1 MGVQHTGGRFTR
13 RGFVAALAGSIVTRA
28 VSAAPAPDFYRGKT
42 LTTVVGFAPGGG
54 VDTAARVIAR
64 HLVRFIPGSPRSIVQ
79 NLEGA
84 AGIVAANYITTRA
97 APDGLTIAVPGR
109 SWFVEGVTNGI
120 GVRFDSTKLSYLGSP
135 GTVNSVIYIRSATG
149 IKSFEELMAAKRM
162 FSFGALASNTTTAM
176 VPTMLL
182 RHGAPIKVVFGYGSS
197 ARIIVALEQGE
208 ADGMFTNES
217 TFGLRQDL
225 IDRKVLSVIL
235 QNKAVHRGVP
245 LLRDVIPES
254 EHPVLDLVMAQES
267 FGLPVAAPPA
277 IPPDRLEIL
286 RTAFTAMCNDA
297 EYKAEANRVALPVG
311 EPLSGVEV
319 ATMMNELKASATP
332 EVIAGYKRLGAGA
345 Q

>member
-1 MGVQHTGGRFTR
+1 MRFRPAEPSISR
-13 RGFVAALAGSIVTRA
+13 RRFVAGFAGSAIASR
-28 VSAAPAPDFYRGKT
+28 VSAAPASEFYRGKT

-84 AGIVAANYITTRA
+84 AGIVAANYVTTRA

-109 SWFVEGVTNGI
+109 SWFVEGVTNGV
-120 GVRFDSTKLSYLGSP
+120 GARFDSTKLSHIGSP
-135 GTVNSVIYIRSATG
+135 GAVNSVIYIRAATG
-149 IKSFEELMAAKRM
+149 VRSFEELMAAKRV

-176 VPTMLL
+176 VPTMLV
-182 RHGAPIKVVFGYGSS
+182 RQGVPIRVVFGYGSS

-208 ADGMFTNES
+208 VDGMFTAES

-225 IDRKVLSVIL
+225 LDRKVLSVIL
-235 QNKAVHRGVP
+235 QNKPVHPGIP
-245 LLRDVIPES
+245 LLRDAIPES
-254 EHPVLDLVMAQES
+254 EHPVLNLVMAQES
-267 FGLPVAAPPA
+267 FGLPVVGPPG
-277 IPPDRLEIL
+277 IPAGQLDIL

-297 EYKAEANRVALPVG
+297 EYKAEAHRVALPVG
-311 EPLSGVEV
+311 AALSGAQV
-319 ATMMNELKASATP
+319 ATLMNELKASATP
-332 EVIAGYKRLGAGA
+332 EIVARYKVLGAP

>member
-1 MGVQHTGGRFTR
+1 VRAAALIDR
-13 RGFVAALAGSIVTRA
+13 RSVVAALAASAVARS
-28 VSAAPAPDFYRGKT
+28 VSAAPAGDFYRGKT
-42 LTTVVGFAPGGG
+42 LTTIVGFAPGGG
-54 VDTAARVIAR
+54 VDTAARVVAR
-64 HLVRFIPGSPRSIVQ
+64 HLVRFIPGSPRSLVQ

-84 AGIVAANYITTRA
+84 AGIVAANYIATRA

-109 SWFVEGVTNGI
+109 SWFVEGVTNGV
-120 GVRFDSTKLSYLGSP
+120 GVRFDSTKLSYVGSP

-149 IKSFEELMAAKRM
+149 IKSFGELMTAKRT
-162 FSFGALASNTTTAM
+162 FTFGALASNTTTAM
-176 VPTMLL
+176 VPTMLV
-182 RHGAPIKVVFGYGSS
+182 RQGAPIKVVFGYGSS

-235 QNKAVHRGVP
+235 QNKPVHRGVP

-277 IPPDRLEIL
+277 VPSDRLQIL

-297 EYKAEANRVALPVG
+297 EYRAEADRVALPVG
-311 EPLSGVEV
+311 DPVSGGDV
-319 ATMMNELKASATP
+319 ARMMTALKASATP
-332 EVIAGYKRLGAGA
+332 EVLAGYKALGAP

>member
-1 MGVQHTGGRFTR
+1 M
-13 RGFVAALAGSIVTRA
+13 
-28 VSAAPAPDFYRGKT
+28 
-42 LTTVVGFAPGGG
+42 
-54 VDTAARVIAR
+54 
-64 HLVRFIPGSPRSIVQ
+64 Q
-79 NLEGA
+79 NREGA
-84 AGIVAANYITTRA
+84 AGIVAANYIATRA

-109 SWFVEGVTNGI
+109 SWFVEGVTNGV
-120 GVRFDSTKLSYLGSP
+120 GVRFDSTKLSYVGSP

-149 IKSFEELMAAKRM
+149 IKSFGDLMAANRM
-162 FSFGALASNTTTAM
+162 FNFGALASNTTTAM
-176 VPTMLL
+176 VPTILV
-182 RHGAPIKVVFGYGSS
+182 RQGAPIKVVFGYGSS

-235 QNKAVHRGVP
+235 QNKPVHRGIP

-277 IPPDRLEIL
+277 IPSDRLATL
-286 RTAFTAMCNDA
+286 RTAFTAMCSDA
-297 EYKAEANRVALPVG
+297 EYRAEADRVALPVG
-311 EPLSGVEV
+311 EPLSGGEV
-319 ATMMNELKASATP
+319 ATMMNALKASATP
-332 EVIAGYKRLGAGA
+332 QVVAGYKALGAP

>member
-286 RTAFTAMCNDA
+286 RAAFTAMCNDA

>member
-1 MGVQHTGGRFTR
+1 MTVLRAQERITR
-13 RGFVAALAGSIVTRA
+13 RSFVAGLAGSALARSA
-28 VSAAPAPDFYRGKT
+28 SAAPTTEFYRGKT

-64 HLVRFIPGSPRSIVQ
+64 HLVRFIPGQPRSIVQ

-84 AGIVAANYITTRA
+84 AGIVAANYVTTRA

-109 SWFVEGVTNGI
+109 SWYVEGVTNGV

-135 GTVNSVIYIRSATG
+135 GTVNSVIYIRTALG
-149 IKSFEELMAAKRM
+149 IKSFDELMAAKRI
-162 FSFGALASNTTTAM
+162 FNFGALASNTTTAM
-176 VPTMLL
+176 VPTMLA
-182 RHGAPIKVVFGYGSS
+182 RHRAPIKVVFGYGSS

-208 ADGMFTNES
+208 ADGMFTAES

-235 QNKAVHRGVP
+235 QNKPVHRGIP
-245 LLRDVIPES
+245 LLRDVIPEG
-254 EHPVLDLVMAQES
+254 ERPVLDLVMAQES

-277 IPPDRLEIL
+277 VPPDRLEIL

-297 EYKAEANRVALPVG
+297 EYKAEATRVALPVG
-311 EPLSGVEV
+311 EPLSGGEV
-319 ATMMNELKASATP
+319 ATMMNELKTSATP
-332 EVIAGYKRLGAGA
+332 EVVAGYKRLGAGA

>member
-1 MGVQHTGGRFTR
+1 MGMRYGLTR
-13 RGFVAALAGSIVTRA
+13 RGFVAGLAGSTFARPA
-28 VSAAPAPDFYRGKT
+28 FAAPAAEFYRGKT

-64 HLVRFIPGSPRSIVQ
+64 HLVRFIPGQPRSIVQ

-84 AGIVAANYITTRA
+84 AGIVAANYVTARA
-97 APDGLTIAVPGR
+97 APDGLTIGIPGR
-109 SWFVEGVTNGI
+109 SWFVEGVTSGL
-120 GVRFDSTKLSYLGSP
+120 GVRFDSTNLSYIGSP

-176 VPTMLL
+176 VPTMLM
-182 RHGAPIKVVFGYGSS
+182 RQGAPIKVVFGYGSS

-225 IDRKVLSVIL
+225 IDRKVLTVIL
-235 QNKAVHRGVP
+235 QNKPVHAGVT
-245 LLRDVIPES
+245 LLRDVIPER

-267 FGLPVAAPPA
+267 FGLPVVGPPG
-277 IPPDRLEIL
+277 IPSERLETL
-286 RTAFTAMCNDA
+286 RSAFTAMCGDA
-297 EYKAEANRVALPVG
+297 QYKAEADRVALPAG
-311 EPLSGVEV
+311 APLSGAQVT
-319 ATMMNELKASATP
+319 TMMNELKASATP
-332 EVIAGYKRLGAGA
+332 EVVAGYKRLGAGA

>member
-1 MGVQHTGGRFTR
+1 
-13 RGFVAALAGSIVTRA
+13 
-28 VSAAPAPDFYRGKT
+28 
-42 LTTVVGFAPGGG
+42 
-54 VDTAARVIAR
+54 
-64 HLVRFIPGSPRSIVQ
+64 VRFIPGSPRSIAQ

-84 AGIVAANYITTRA
+84 AGIVAANYIATRA

-109 SWFVEGVTNGI
+109 SWFVEGVTNGA
-120 GVRFDSTKLSYLGSP
+120 GVRFDSTKLSYVGSP

-149 IKSFEELMAAKRM
+149 IKSFGELMAGQRM
-162 FSFGALASNTTTAM
+162 FNFGALASNTTTAM
-176 VPTMLL
+176 VPTMLV
-182 RHGAPIKVVFGYGSS
+182 RQGAPIKVVFGYGSS

-217 TFGLRQDL
+217 TFGLRQDM

-235 QNKAVHRGVP
+235 QNKPVHRGIP
-245 LLRDVIPES
+245 LLREVIPES

-277 IPPDRLEIL
+277 IQSDRLQIL

-297 EYKAEANRVALPVG
+297 EYKAEADRVALPVG
-311 EPLSGVEV
+311 EPLSGSEV
-319 ATMMNELKASATP
+319 ATMMNVLKASATP
-332 EVIAGYKRLGAGA
+332 QVVAGYKALGAP

>member
-1 MGVQHTGGRFTR
+1 MGEQHIDGRLTR
-13 RGFVAALAGSIVTRA
+13 RIFTASLAGSVLARPAIA
-28 VSAAPAPDFYRGKT
+28 ASASDFYRGKT

-84 AGIVAANYITTRA
+84 AGIIAANYVSTRA

-109 SWFVEGVTNGI
+109 SWYVEGVTNGI
-120 GVRFDSTKLSYLGSP
+120 GVRFDPTKLGYLGSP
-135 GTVNSVIYIRSATG
+135 GTVNSVIYVRSATG

-176 VPTMLL
+176 VPTLL
-182 RHGAPIKVVFGYGSS
+182 VRHGAPIKVVFGYGSS

-208 ADGMFTNES
+208 ADGMFTAES

-235 QNKAVHRGVP
+235 QNKPVHRGIP
-245 LLRDVIPES
+245 LLRDVIPEN
-254 EHPVLDLVMAQES
+254 EHSVLDLVMAQES
-267 FGLPVAAPPA
+267 FGLPVAAPPG
-277 IPPDRLEIL
+277 IPSDRLEIL
-286 RTAFTAMCNDA
+286 RTAFAAMCNDA
-297 EYKAEANRVALPVG
+297 DYKGEASRVALPVG
-311 EPLSGVEV
+311 APLSGAQL

-332 EVIAGYKRLGAGA
+332 AVVAGYRRLGAGA

>member
-1 MGVQHTGGRFTR
+1 MRAAGLITR
-13 RGFVAALAGSIVTRA
+13 RSVVAGLAGGAVAPS
-28 VSAAPAPDFYRGKT
+28 VSAAPANEFYRGKT

-54 VDTAARVIAR
+54 VDTAARIIAR

-84 AGIVAANYITTRA
+84 AGIVAANYIATRV

-120 GVRFDSTKLSYLGSP
+120 GVRFDSTKLSYVGSP
-135 GTVNSVIYIRSATG
+135 GTVNSVIYIRTSTG
-149 IKSFEELMAAKRM
+149 IRSFTELMAAKRM

-176 VPTMLL
+176 VPTMLV
-182 RHGAPIKVVFGYGSS
+182 RQGAPIKVVFGYGSS

-225 IDRKVLSVIL
+225 IDRKILTVIL
-235 QNKAVHRGVP
+235 QNKPVHRGIP
-245 LLRDVIPES
+245 LLREVVPER

-267 FGLPVAAPPA
+267 FGLPVVGPPGIA
-277 IPPDRLEIL
+277 SDRLETL
-286 RTAFTAMCNDA
+286 RAAFTAMCNDA
-297 EYKAEANRVALPVG
+297 EYKAEADRVALPVG
-311 EPLSGVEV
+311 DPLSGAQV
-319 ATMMNELKASATP
+319 ATMMNELKVSATP
-332 EVIAGYKRLGAGA
+332 EVVAGYKRLGAGA

>member
-1 MGVQHTGGRFTR
+1 MVRAAGFISR
-13 RGFVAALAGSIVTRA
+13 RSVVSGLAGAA
-28 VSAAPAPDFYRGKT
+28 VARSVAAAPAGDFYRGKT

-84 AGIVAANYITTRA
+84 AGIVAANYIATRV

-109 SWFVEGVTNGI
+109 SWFVEGVTNGT
-120 GVRFDSTKLSYLGSP
+120 GVRFDSTNLSYIGSP

-149 IKSFEELMAAKRM
+149 IRSFGELMASRRM

-176 VPTMLL
+176 VPTMLA
-182 RHGAPIKVVFGYGSS
+182 RQGAPIKVVFGYGSS

-225 IDRKVLSVIL
+225 IDRKVLTVIL
-235 QNKAVHRGVP
+235 QNKPVHRGVP
-245 LLRDVIPES
+245 LLRDVIPQS
-254 EHPVLDLVMAQES
+254 EHRVLDLVMAQES

-277 IPPDRLEIL
+277 IPSDRLEVL
-286 RTAFTAMCNDA
+286 RAAFTAMCNDA
-297 EYKAEANRVALPVG
+297 EYKAEADRVALPVG
-311 EPLSGVEV
+311 EPLTGSEV
-319 ATMMNELKASATP
+319 ATMMTALKASATP
-332 EVIAGYKRLGAGA
+332 EVVAGYKRLGAP

>member
-1 MGVQHTGGRFTR
+1 MHAAGLISR
-13 RGFVAALAGSIVTRA
+13 RSVVAALAGSAVARS
-28 VSAAPAPDFYRGKT
+28 VSAAPAGEFYRGKT

-84 AGIVAANYITTRA
+84 AGIVAANYIATRA
-97 APDGLTIAVPGR
+97 APDGLTIGVPGR
-109 SWFVEGVTNGI
+109 SWFVEGVTNGV
-120 GVRFDSTKLSYLGSP
+120 GVRFDSTKLSYVGSP

-149 IKSFEELMAAKRM
+149 ITSFAELMAAKRM
-162 FSFGALASNTTTAM
+162 FNFGALASNTTTAM
-176 VPTMLL
+176 VPTMLV
-182 RHGAPIKVVFGYGSS
+182 RQGAPIKVVFGYGSS

-235 QNKAVHRGVP
+235 QNKPVHRGIP

-277 IPPDRLEIL
+277 VPSDRLATL

-297 EYKAEANRVALPVG
+297 EYRAEADRVALPVG
-311 EPLSGVEV
+311 EPLSGGEV
-319 ATMMNELKASATP
+319 ATMMNALKASARP
-332 EVIAGYKRLGAGA
+332 QVVAGYKALGAP